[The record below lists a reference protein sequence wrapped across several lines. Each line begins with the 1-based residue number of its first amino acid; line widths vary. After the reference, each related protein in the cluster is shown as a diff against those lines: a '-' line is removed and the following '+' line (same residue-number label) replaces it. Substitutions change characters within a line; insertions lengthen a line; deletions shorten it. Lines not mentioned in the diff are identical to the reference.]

1 MNDRVRF
8 DVGSDRV
15 GVVLLDRPD
24 KLNAM
29 DRDLFAGLHGAAE
42 QAREAIADGR
52 CGAVLVSGAGRAF
65 SAGLDVSLFGE
76 IGQGISDEQIAWLQE
91 AFTVFED
98 LTAPTVAAVR
108 GVALGGGCQLALACH
123 LRVAAPDA
131 SFGLL
136 ETRWGI
142 IPDLGGTYRLPRIVG
157 LARAVDLGVSARRID
172 AETALSWG
180 LVDAVLDDAD
190 FDAAAR
196 AWVARLAAGPT
207 VATGAI
213 PRLMREGLASARDE
227 ALAAERTAQ
236 RACLASADF
245 AEAVGAAV
253 EGREPRFGGR

>member
-1 MNDRVRF
+1 
-8 DVGSDRV
+8 
-15 GVVLLDRPD
+15 
-24 KLNAM
+24 
-29 DRDLFAGLHGAAE
+29 
-42 QAREAIADGR
+42 
-52 CGAVLVSGAGRAF
+52 
-65 SAGLDVSLFGE
+65 
-76 IGQGISDEQIAWLQE
+76 
-91 AFTVFED
+91 
-98 LTAPTVAAVR
+98 
-108 GVALGGGCQLALACH
+108 
-123 LRVAAPDA
+123 
-131 SFGLL
+131 
-136 ETRWGI
+136 
-142 IPDLGGTYRLPRIVG
+142 